1 MMSENGGVPKNNKNI
16 NNQTYPPPW
25 IGAEEGDREDC
36 GKTHVRGKIF
46 FTRGPWAEN
55 IQYLMRNF
63 LMVVGMHWWLSR
75 CGRIF
80 FRLETSL
87 WIFSG
92 GKEEIF
98 GYKGERTKEGGGRCW
113 KCDRRAVNMYSSTI
127 VR

>member
-36 GKTHVRGKIF
+36 GKTHVRGNIF

-80 FRLETSL
+80 SGWRLL
-87 WIFSG
+87 FGFSREEKRRFLDTR
-92 GKEEIF
+92 GKGRRRVAADVGSAI
-98 GYKGERTKEGGGRCW
+98 GELLICTL
-113 KCDRRAVNMYSSTI
+113 VLS
-127 VR
+127 